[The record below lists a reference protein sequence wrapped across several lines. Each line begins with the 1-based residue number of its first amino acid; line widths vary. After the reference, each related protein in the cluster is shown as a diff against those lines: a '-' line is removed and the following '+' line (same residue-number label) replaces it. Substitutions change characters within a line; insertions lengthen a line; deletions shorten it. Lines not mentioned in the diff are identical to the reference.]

1 MAGRTPLVYYIYVSW
16 TRIMTELEHYLQTY
30 FDFDQTDLTTVASFF
45 KPEILKKGDYYI
57 KTGKPCNKLSFIRSG
72 MIRVFAELEDREVTQ
87 WICTQGYFVTEL
99 SSLVFGKPSRWNMQA
114 LSDVELYTID
124 KRDYDRIGE
133 YLPKWPVTE
142 KLFIAH
148 CFTTLEDR
156 VFSFLS
162 MTAEQRYNMLFEM
175 NRDIFNQVPLQYIA
189 SMLGMT
195 PETVSRIRR
204 KQLN

>member
-1 MAGRTPLVYYIYVSW
+1 MAGRTGCVYYIYALW
-16 TRIMTELEHYLQTY
+16 TCIMTELERYLQTY
-30 FDFDQTDLTTVASFF
+30 FDFDQNDLVTVASFF
-45 KPEILKKGDYYI
+45 KPEILKKGDYYL

>member
-1 MAGRTPLVYYIYVSW
+1 
-16 TRIMTELEHYLQTY
+16 MTELEHYLQTY
-30 FDFDQTDLTTVASFF
+30 FDFDGSDLSTVAAFF
-45 KPEILKKGDYYI
+45 KPENLKKGHYYL
-57 KTGKPCNKLSFIRSG
+57 KTGKPCDKLSFIRSG
-72 MIRVFAELEDREVTQ
+72 MLRVFVELEDREVTQ

-99 SSLVFGKPSRWNMQA
+99 SSLVFGKPSRWNIQA
-114 LSDVELYTID
+114 LTDTTLFTID
-124 KRDYDRIGE
+124 KRDYDRIGDH
-133 YLPKWPVTE
+133 LPKWPETE

-162 MTAEQRYNMLFEM
+162 MTAEQRYNMLFEL
-175 NRDIFNQVPLQYIA
+175 NRDLFNQVPLQYIA
-189 SMLGMT
+189 SMLGMS